1 MSEFKIRKLTDRAG
15 TGAPNFTHGFNING
29 SDSGLVG
36 FAHTEG
42 SSEPS
47 NPSNG
52 DTWWDTG
59 NDKYYVYIDNEF
71 KEYSIAAA
79 ATLNYG
85 DKASRAGFGTQQLN
99 SLHTWDITTLGN
111 ASDWKD
117 LTRTTTARAAAASSA
132 TYGFL
137 FGGNTNG
144 ANSGPGVNNV
154 DYYAF
159 ANNTN
164 ATDFGDLSVASSIN
178 SACSNGSR
186 ACVQIGWRYLS
197 GSSVEVDTID
207 YFTMDTPG
215 NATDFGDTTHA
226 RAPIGNV
233 QVSNGTRGLFAGGY
247 SATYTTGSNII
258 DYITIA
264 TTGNAIDFGDLTTS
278 RYGLAGCGSGSGDR
292 GLFVSGYPGGSYG
305 VMDYVTIS
313 TTGNAT
319 DFGDVFI
326 GMSSSSGYIYVG
338 ACNNATR
345 AVMLSAADTNRMEYV
360 TMDTTGNAADFGD
373 QTNSTDNAHM
383 ACTSGNAS

>member
-29 SDSGLVG
+29 SDSGLLG
-36 FAHTEG
+36 LAHTEG
-42 SSEPS
+42 STEPS
-47 NPSNG
+47 SPSNG

-59 NDKYYVYIDNEF
+59 NDKYYVYVNDVWR
-71 KEYSIAAA
+71 EYSISAS
-79 ATLNYG
+79 LIWYG

-117 LTRTTTARAAAASSA
+117 LSRTSTARAAAASSG

-144 ANSGPGVNNV
+144 ANTGPGVNNV

-164 ATDFGDLSVASSIN
+164 GTDFGDLSVAASQG
-178 SACSNGSR
+178 SACSDGSR
-186 ACVQIGWRYLS
+186 ACVQLGYAYT
-197 GSSVEVDTID
+197 GSSVEVNTID
-207 YFTMDTPG
+207 YFTMATPG

-226 RAPIGNV
+226 RRPIGNV
-233 QVSNGTRGLFAGGY
+233 QVSNGTRGLFAAGY
-247 SATYTTGSNII
+247 STTYTNGSNII

-264 TTGNAIDFGDLTTS
+264 TTGNAIDFGDLTVS

-292 GLFVSGYPGGSYG
+292 GLFVSGWPGGAYG
-305 VMDYVTIS
+305 VIDYVTIS

-319 DFGDVFI
+319 DFGDVWV
-326 GMSSSSGYIYVG
+326 GLSSNSGYFYVG

-345 AVMLSAADTNRMEYV
+345 AVLLSSADTNRMEYV
-360 TMDTTGNAADFGD
+360 TMATTGNAADFGD
-373 QTNSTDNAHM
+373 QTNSTDNTFM